1 MAPGIGALFG
11 TAMVAWTATKGYDEW
26 STASTDLL
34 LTMTTQQEMVASE
47 MTCASE
53 ECAMPAAA
61 TEKPLAS
68 AATESPGTSPKWKAE
83 TGYEKLQKAAMII
96 AFFFLELAFLGGA
109 CYHLKIPKHS
119 RFRSRQDVTY
129 TKGGHETST
138 RSPFSSL
145 DQLGCLEPSSKPEC
159 KGDIEVLSPT
169 RELGCLSP
177 TLQPECKGDIEVLS
191 PTADLGCLSPTLQP
205 ECTGDIEVL
214 SPTIELGCLSPT
226 LKPECSGDAEIPDTS
241 GAQAP
246 AVHFG
251 ATTLKGADSDQSYKQ
266 NPVLEVASPVRRRHA
281 TQAPLCMNIAHP

>member
-1 MAPGIGALFG
+1 MAPGIGSLFG
-11 TAMVAWTATKGYDEW
+11 TAMVAWTATKGYGEW
-26 STASTDLL
+26 STTSTDLL
-34 LTMTTQQEMVASE
+34 LTTQQEMVASE
-47 MTCASE
+47 MSCVSE
-53 ECAMPAAA
+53 ECAMPADA
-61 TEKPLAS
+61 TEKSLAS
-68 AATESPGTSPKWKAE
+68 AVPTAMPAAATESPGTSPKWKAE

-169 RELGCLSP
+169 R
-177 TLQPECKGDIEVLS
+177 
-191 PTADLGCLSPTLQP
+191 DLGCLSPTLQP
-205 ECTGDIEVL
+205 ECTGDIEAL

-266 NPVLEVASPVRRRHA
+266 NPVLEAASPVRRRHA
-281 TQAPLCMNIAHP
+281 THATICMNTAHP